1 MSRDFANDPRFDQM
15 LLSVIDQNQ
24 GIDGYFDA
32 VFGLLARKSDFFTK
46 EQEAFQKVNQT
57 MMKHAKLFKE
67 NKQAQ
72 DAINKKNAEMQAKAK
87 AERERL
93 AAEKAEKEEPKVVEL
108 DDEAYQKELKEA
120 AERAGVK
127 PPEESKEPATEEEK
141 KDEPE
146 EEKGMKPNAGNGG
159 QHENY
164 HWEQTLSEVTVYYYL
179 PDGCTSKDLKIDMGI
194 KKCKI
199 SIKGQVVLEKE
210 WHKNIKQDD
219 SLWCIE
225 TGKGGK
231 KELQL

>member
-1 MSRDFANDPRFDQM
+1 MKKKK
-15 LLSVIDQNQ
+15 VQN
-24 GIDGYFDA
+24 I
-32 VFGLLARKSDFFTK
+32 
-46 EQEAFQKVNQT
+46 VNRHT
-57 MMKHAKLFKE
+57 GNM
-67 NKQAQ
+67 
-72 DAINKKNAEMQAKAK
+72 
-87 AERERL
+87 
-93 AAEKAEKEEPKVVEL
+93 
-108 DDEAYQKELKEA
+108 
-120 AERAGVK
+120 
-127 PPEESKEPATEEEK
+127 TEEEK
-141 KDEPE
+141 KKEQE
-146 EEKGMKPNAGNGG
+146 EDAKDGKLKPNEYNGG
-159 QHENY
+159 NHETY